1 MSAYLIAL
9 GAPGHVDPAK
19 NSAAHAQLLADL
31 NAEAE
36 RLRWD
41 GTTIDFY
48 RRHEGWLSIYVTPGD
63 TPATMEDLRQFRDQ
77 QRQAETAAQD
87 QPEQGSMFS

>member
-1 MSAYLIAL
+1 MSEAYLIAL

-19 NSAAHAQLLADL
+19 NSAAHVQLLADL

-36 RLRWD
+36 RLLWD

-63 TPATMEDLRQFRDQ
+63 APATMEDLRQFRDQ
-77 QRQAETAAQD
+77 QRQAEVVEQD
-87 QPEQGSMFS
+87 QPEQGRLV